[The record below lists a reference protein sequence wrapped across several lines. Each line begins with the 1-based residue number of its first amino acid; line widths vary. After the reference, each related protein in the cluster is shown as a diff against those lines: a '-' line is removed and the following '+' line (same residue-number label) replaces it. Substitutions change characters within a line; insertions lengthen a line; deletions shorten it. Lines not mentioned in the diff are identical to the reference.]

1 MYYYLTKH
9 ELWFSEQSQRC
20 PEIKTVEKETI
31 FPNPRGYFENTILVI
46 IGSYYLYK
54 ASALPLLPQ
63 EILFMTVL
71 ILKMIFVP
79 D

>member
-1 MYYYLTKH
+1 M
-9 ELWFSEQSQRC
+9 
-20 PEIKTVEKETI
+20 KTEEKEAI
-31 FPNPRGYFENTILVI
+31 FLSPRGNFENTILVI

-63 EILFMTVL
+63 EILFMRVL
-71 ILKMIFVP
+71 FLKVIFVP